1 MKFRTLTLLLIMSV
15 LFVTAGGPT
24 PNVAASPSAV
34 APDLGTAASFVGLA
48 ASTFTNTGSG
58 VYYGNVGVFPG
69 SAVEGFPPG
78 TVENGE
84 IYRGGAVPEQAQ
96 IDALAAY
103 NDLAGRPCNTN
114 LTSQDLG
121 GKTLQPGV
129 YCFNTSAQLTGDLV
143 LDAMGDPH
151 AIWVFQTGS
160 TLTTASGSTVRL
172 INGAQI
178 FNVFWKVGTS
188 ATLGTTTRFKGTII
202 ADQSITLE
210 TGASLS
216 GRALALNGGVTMD
229 TEGSP
234 PMSNPQ
240 LGIVKQVYPVSAI
253 PDQVITYTITFAN
266 YGSELV
272 TGIMISDTIPISVT
286 NTSVISSGVAITQVQ
301 DTRYAWDIAPLEVGQ
316 GGIITITGQL
326 ISTLPGG
333 TFTNTATI
341 TSTELER
348 DFENDTSSASV
359 TVAPM
364 TDLRIVK
371 DVSSIHATPGQP
383 ITYTLTFSN
392 AGNERVTGV
401 VITDILPISVT
412 NTSVIS
418 SGVAITQ
425 ANGSR
430 YVWDIAPLNIGQG
443 GVITITGVLSD
454 GLQGGDVFTNTA
466 SITTTSATE
475 SDTSNN
481 ASSASVIVA
490 AEETYVLTIHIVGD
504 GSVTSTP
511 PGTVM
516 LPYHLYPA
524 GTVVTLTATPDMG
537 WHFTGWSGDLSGEV
551 NPDQLTMDADKVV
564 TATFM
569 TKIYLPLV
577 QRNSTP

>member
-1 MKFRTLTLLLIMSV
+1 MRSKTLTFLLTLSMV
-15 LFVTAGGPT
+15 LVTVVGGPA
-24 PNVAASPSAV
+24 PNVAANPSAE

-48 ASTFTNTGSG
+48 ASTFTNTGDG

-84 IYRGGAVPEQAQ
+84 IYRGGAIPEQAQ
-96 IDALAAY
+96 IDALAGY

-121 GKTLQPGV
+121 GMTLPPGV

-143 LDAMGDPH
+143 LDAMGDPN
-151 AIWVFQTGS
+151 AVWVFQTGS

-178 FNVFWKVGTS
+178 FNVFWQVGTS

-210 TGASLS
+210 TGAGLS

-234 PMSNPQ
+234 PISNPQ

-301 DTRYAWDIAPLEVGQ
+301 DTRYAWEIAPLEVGQ

-326 ISTLPGG
+326 SSTLPSGM
-333 TFTNTATI
+333 FTNTATI

-359 TVAPM
+359 
-364 TDLRIVK
+364 
-371 DVSSIHATPGQP
+371 
-383 ITYTLTFSN
+383 
-392 AGNERVTGV
+392 
-401 VITDILPISVT
+401 
-412 NTSVIS
+412 
-418 SGVAITQ
+418 
-425 ANGSR
+425 
-430 YVWDIAPLNIGQG
+430 
-443 GVITITGVLSD
+443 
-454 GLQGGDVFTNTA
+454 
-466 SITTTSATE
+466 
-475 SDTSNN
+475 
-481 ASSASVIVA
+481 IVA
-490 AEETYVLTIHIVGD
+490 AEVYTLTVNIVGR
-504 GSVTSTP
+504 GSVTAEP
-511 PGTVM
+511 PGTVI
-516 LPYHLYPA
+516 LPPGTIIFPYTFIT
-524 GTVVTLTATPDMG
+524 GTVVTLTATPDTG
-537 WHFTGWSGDLSGEV
+537 WHFTGWSGDLSGV
-551 NPDQLTMDADKVV
+551 ANPEELTMDTNKAV

-577 QRNSTP
+577 QRNHTP

>member
-1 MKFRTLTLLLIMSV
+1 
-15 LFVTAGGPT
+15 
-24 PNVAASPSAV
+24 
-34 APDLGTAASFVGLA
+34 
-48 ASTFTNTGSG
+48 
-58 VYYGNVGVFPG
+58 
-69 SAVEGFPPG
+69 
-78 TVENGE
+78 
-84 IYRGGAVPEQAQ
+84 
-96 IDALAAY
+96 
-103 NDLAGRPCNTN
+103 
-114 LTSQDLG
+114 
-121 GKTLQPGV
+121 
-129 YCFNTSAQLTGDLV
+129 
-143 LDAMGDPH
+143 
-151 AIWVFQTGS
+151 
-160 TLTTASGSTVRL
+160 
-172 INGAQI
+172 
-178 FNVFWKVGTS
+178 
-188 ATLGTTTRFKGTII
+188 
-202 ADQSITLE
+202 
-210 TGASLS
+210 
-216 GRALALNGGVTMD
+216 
-229 TEGSP
+229 
-234 PMSNPQ
+234 
-240 LGIVKQVYPVSAI
+240 
-253 PDQVITYTITFAN
+253 
-266 YGSELV
+266 
-272 TGIMISDTIPISVT
+272 MISDTIPISVT
-286 NTSVISSGVAITQVQ
+286 NTSVISSGVAITQVNGS
-301 DTRYAWDIAPLEVGQ
+301 RYAWDIAPLEVGQ
-316 GGIITITGQL
+316 GGIITITGRL
-326 ISTLPGG
+326 SLTLPGG

-392 AGNERVTGV
+392 VGNERVTGV

-418 SGVAITQ
+418 SGAAITQ

-430 YVWDIAPLNIGQG
+430 YVWDIAPLDIGQG

-475 SDTSNN
+475 SATSNN

>member
-1 MKFRTLTLLLIMSV
+1 M
-15 LFVTAGGPT
+15 
-24 PNVAASPSAV
+24 
-34 APDLGTAASFVGLA
+34 
-48 ASTFTNTGSG
+48 
-58 VYYGNVGVFPG
+58 
-69 SAVEGFPPG
+69 
-78 TVENGE
+78 
-84 IYRGGAVPEQAQ
+84 
-96 IDALAAY
+96 
-103 NDLAGRPCNTN
+103 
-114 LTSQDLG
+114 TSQDLG

-286 NTSVISSGVAITQVQ
+286 NTSVISSGVAITQVNGS
-301 DTRYAWDIAPLEVGQ
+301 RYAWDIAPLEVGQ

-326 ISTLPGG
+326 SLTLPGG

-348 DFENDTSSASV
+348 DFENDTSRASV
-359 TVAPM
+359 TVVAPM

-425 ANGSR
+425 VNGSR
-430 YVWDIAPLNIGQG
+430 YVWDIAPLDIGQG

-454 GLQGGDVFTNTA
+454 GLQGGTIFTNTA

-475 SDTSNN
+475 TDPINN
-481 ASSASVIVA
+481 TSSASVIVA

-511 PGTVM
+511 PGTVDAA
-516 LPYHLYPA
+516 LPSLPGRHGGHTHRHA
-524 GTVVTLTATPDMG
+524 DDMG